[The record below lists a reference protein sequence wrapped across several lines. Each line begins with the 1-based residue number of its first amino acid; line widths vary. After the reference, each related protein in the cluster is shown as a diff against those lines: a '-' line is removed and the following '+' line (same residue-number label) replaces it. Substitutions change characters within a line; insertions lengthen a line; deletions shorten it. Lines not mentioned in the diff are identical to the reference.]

1 MGFERERER
10 AEDWERRCRSLNL
23 LLAFFFLFPSS
34 VSPLFLF
41 PLSKSKATPLLLATF
56 FRVCVFGQL
65 NEQRRERQQR
75 AAEEERR
82 SVVSKKKKKGK
93 KKTLLCFFSPLV
105 PFLCPSRSPFLSG
118 ASNVQRCSH
127 TEHFSFSRPPPLPPR
142 RRRQRL
148 RVKKKKRKEKPRAPT
163 TVVEEGSGFHSY
175 SYLFMRFALSS
186 SVPRLRPPLCP
197 LRPVLRARPSY
208 LLVSFSKR
216 RRRDN

>member
-1 MGFERERER
+1 M
-10 AEDWERRCRSLNL
+10 NL

-118 ASNVQRCSH
+118 ASSVQRCSH

-148 RVKKKKRKEKPRAPT
+148 RVKKKKRKTSGPHHCRRGRFWLPFLFIPIHAFRSLQLCSETQTPT
-163 TVVEEGSGFHSY
+163 VPPKTS
-175 SYLFMRFALSS
+175 ASS
-186 SVPRLRPPLCP
+186 
-197 LRPVLRARPSY
+197 
-208 LLVSFSKR
+208 
-216 RRRDN
+216 